1 VKSEKF
7 AKLIVVK
14 AWLCRS
20 QW

>member
-14 AWLCRS
+14 GWLCRS